1 MNEPTDILRAHY
13 AQRCQGEL
21 FLEAAQGG
29 GVNSQNYL
37 VRLGSAD
44 AVPRFVLKLETLA
57 GSATKWKDRLTFQ
70 QRVAQCE
77 PLAPATIPADLGA
90 LGLEQ
95 AGKVWRLLEFRAGDF
110 FSGSQPELISAAQ
123 GLAQL
128 HTHIRS
134 LPGTSPVSSLYNH
147 LSADESAMVFRALD
161 GPLGATPFG
170 QQVKHLLT
178 TTLPPATAAVE
189 EIERSSSLPID
200 WVHRDFHPGNV
211 LFAQGKLTAILDLD
225 SLATDFRMQAV
236 AFAAN
241 RFAGYDLEKLWA
253 FLAAYHAIDPLTA
266 MELKGVPDFIRR
278 EALRRLNWII
288 RVNVLQEQN
297 LWREDLEKQ
306 AGILDKAKQLD
317 TAFDQAHGALLKTIT
332 RQPAVSPSGKP

>member
-1 MNEPTDILRAHY
+1 
-13 AQRCQGEL
+13 
-21 FLEAAQGG
+21 
-29 GVNSQNYL
+29 
-37 VRLGSAD
+37 
-44 AVPRFVLKLETLA
+44 
-57 GSATKWKDRLTFQ
+57 
-70 QRVAQCE
+70 VAQCE

-95 AGKVWRLLEFRAGDF
+95 AGKGWRLLEFRAGEV
-110 FSGSQPELISAAQ
+110 FSGSQSELISAAQ

-134 LPGTSPVSSLYNH
+134 LPGASHVSSLYDH
-147 LSADESAMVFRALD
+147 LSADESAVVFQALA
-161 GPLGATPFG
+161 GQLGNTPFG
-170 QQVKHLLT
+170 QLVKHLLT
-178 TTLPPATAAVE
+178 TTLPPVTAAVE
-189 EIERSSSLPID
+189 EVERSSSLPVD

-211 LFAQGKLTAILDLD
+211 IFAQGRLTAILDLD

-236 AFAAN
+236 AFAAS

-266 MELKGVPDFIRR
+266 MELKSVPNFIRR

-306 AGILDKAKQLD
+306 ASILDKAKQLD
-317 TAFDQAHGALLKTIT
+317 TPFDQAHGALLKTIN
-332 RQPAVSPSGKP
+332 QAAPATGSGKP

>member
-1 MNEPTDILRAHY
+1 MTEPADILRAHY

-37 VRLGSAD
+37 VRVGTNDTAPS
-44 AVPRFVLKLETLA
+44 FVLKSETLT

-77 PLAPATIPADLGA
+77 PLAPATIPSDLGA
-90 LGLEQ
+90 LGLEL
-95 AGKVWRLLEFRAGDF
+95 AGKVWRLMEFRTGDV

-128 HTHIRS
+128 HNHIRC
-134 LPGTSPVSSLYNH
+134 LPGASPVSSLYNH
-147 LSADESAMVFRALD
+147 LSSDESAMVLQALD
-161 GPLGATPFG
+161 GPLGTTPFG
-170 QQVKHLLT
+170 QQVKHLMT
-178 TTLPPATAAVE
+178 TTLPPVTAAIE
-189 EIERSSSLPID
+189 EIERRSFLPVD

-236 AFAAN
+236 AFAAS
-241 RFAGYDLEKLWA
+241 RFAGYDPEKLWV

-266 MELKGVPDFIRR
+266 MELKSMPGFIRR

-297 LWREDLEKQ
+297 LWREDLAKQ

-317 TAFDQAHGALLKTIT
+317 TAFDQAHGALLKTINQT
-332 RQPAVSPSGKP
+332 ATAVSSGKP

>member
-1 MNEPTDILRAHY
+1 MSEPADILRAHY

-21 FLEAAQGG
+21 FLEAAKGG

-44 AVPRFVLKLETLA
+44 AAPKFVLKSEALA
-57 GSATKWKDRLTFQ
+57 GSATKWKDRLLFQ

-77 PLAPATIPADLGA
+77 PLVPATIPADLGA

-95 AGKVWRLLEFRAGDF
+95 AGIVCRLLEFRTGDV

-128 HTHIRS
+128 HSHIRS
-134 LPGTSPVSSLYNH
+134 LPGGSPVSPLYDH
-147 LSADESAMVFRALD
+147 LTPDESAKVLSALD
-161 GPLGATPFG
+161 GPLGTTPFG
-170 QQVKHLLT
+170 QQVKHLMT
-178 TTLPPATAAVE
+178 TVLPPVTVAVE
-189 EIERSSSLPID
+189 EIERSSFLPVD
-200 WVHRDFHPGNV
+200 WVHRDFHPGNA
-211 LFAQGKLTAILDLD
+211 LFAQGRLTAILDLD

-236 AFAAN
+236 AFAAS

-266 MELKGVPDFIRR
+266 MELKSVPGFIRR

-288 RVNVLQEQN
+288 RVNVLQGED
-297 LWREDLEKQ
+297 LWRGDLEKQ
-306 AGILDKAKQLD
+306 AGILNKVKQLD
-317 TAFDQAHGALLKTIT
+317 AAFDQAHGALLKTIT
-332 RQPAVSPSGKP
+332 RQPAISPSGKP